1 MNEKAFIEDV
11 LRPLIRS
18 EEAAEFRDDVAVLRP
33 SSHPQIITTD
43 TLIEGRHFRIG
54 DDWASVAV
62 KLVRVNV
69 SDCLAKG
76 ALPTRCLLNLSW
88 NAQRSFESLRA
99 FVSGLATEL
108 ETFQIDLIGGD
119 TTSHDGPV
127 VLSLTLIGE
136 CLSSDGPV
144 RRQGARPGD
153 QVWVSGSIGDA
164 FLGLHCANPKTD
176 VQNALNERYLRPV
189 LPNASIA
196 DLISSYASSSMD
208 VSDGLVIDAQQIAKA
223 SNCGLVIDLDEVPVS
238 DEARAYLSETGL
250 TIRDL
255 VGGGDDYQVLFS
267 ASPEQSEAI
276 LSFARQNNLR
286 LTCIGRVEVGAGVR
300 CLEGGVDVTE
310 SLKAGWQHN
319 LTD

>member
-54 DDWASVAV
+54 DGWASVAI

-76 ALPTRCLLNLSW
+76 ALPARCLLNISW
-88 NAQRSFESLRA
+88 NAARSFEALRE

-136 CLSSDGPV
+136 CLGENGPV
-144 RRQGARPGD
+144 RRQGAKPGD
-153 QVWVSGSIGDA
+153 QVWVSGTIGDA
-164 FLGLHCANPKTD
+164 FLGLHCADPKTD
-176 VQNALNERYLRPV
+176 VQAALNERYLRPA
-189 LPNASIA
+189 LANPCIA
-196 DLISSYASSSMD
+196 ELISSYASSSMD
-208 VSDGLVIDAQQIAKA
+208 VSDGLVIDALQIAKA
-223 SNCGLVIDLDEVPVS
+223 SNCRLVIRLEDVPVS
-238 DEARAYLSETGL
+238 DEAGVYLSETGF

-255 VGGGDDYQVLFS
+255 VGGGDDYQVLFTAS
-267 ASPEQSEAI
+267 AEQSESI
-276 LSFARQNNLR
+276 LSFARENNLR
-286 LTCIGRVEVGAGVR
+286 LTSIGCVEDGVGVR
-300 CLEGGVDVTE
+300 CLESGNDVTE